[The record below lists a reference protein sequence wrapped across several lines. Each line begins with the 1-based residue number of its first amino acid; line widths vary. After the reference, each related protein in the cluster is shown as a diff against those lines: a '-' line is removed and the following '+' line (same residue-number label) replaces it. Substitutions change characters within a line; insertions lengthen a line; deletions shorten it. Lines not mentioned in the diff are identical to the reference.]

1 MDATLSLKGIMHHP
15 SFDIPDQHFI
25 LMKNLLEEFWED
37 QEGLHMKPF
46 QSMKH
51 HFSLETIMLYELLSI
66 HDLIEELSEIHML
79 EAQHRNV
86 LERCTVPG
94 MRGA

>member
-15 SFDIPDQHFI
+15 SFHIPDHHFT

-37 QEGLHMKPF
+37 NEGHHMKPF

-51 HFSLETIMLYELLSI
+51 HFSCETVMLYELLSI
-66 HDLIEELSEIHML
+66 HDLIEELNEVHIL
-79 EAQHRNV
+79 ETQHQNV
-86 LERCTVPG
+86 LEKTLHPQ
-94 MRGA
+94 